1 MKRFTK
7 TIQDFDRINAEDP
20 QLETVEDTKVPKE
33 LLYSQRMTQMLDE
46 FSPNPSETLR
56 LAARCQHIHRWSIP
70 RKDFSMDRNGYL
82 LWRCQLKKYHA
93 ELAGSIMKNN
103 GYSQENIRK
112 IDDLLNN
119 RRLKTDGET
128 QTLEDVVCLVF
139 LNHYFDDFLTQHEE
153 AKVLNIIRKT
163 WNKMSEKAYKAALS
177 LDLSSPASAMIKKA
191 LT

>member
-82 LWRCQLKKYHA
+82 LWRSQLKKYHA